1 MSSGETTENLFF
13 ASCSSFILFHF
24 STKNKVSNAFVV
36 NNVVAVNNKTNS
48 TILPPLLTKKGGLG
62 KNPDPQGLVLN

>member
-13 ASCSSFILFHF
+13 VSCSSFILFHF
-24 STKNKVSNAFVV
+24 STKKTPNSAFSVKRF
-36 NNVVAVNNKTNS
+36 VAVKNKTNS
-48 TILPPLLTKKGGLG
+48 NILPPLLTKKGGLG